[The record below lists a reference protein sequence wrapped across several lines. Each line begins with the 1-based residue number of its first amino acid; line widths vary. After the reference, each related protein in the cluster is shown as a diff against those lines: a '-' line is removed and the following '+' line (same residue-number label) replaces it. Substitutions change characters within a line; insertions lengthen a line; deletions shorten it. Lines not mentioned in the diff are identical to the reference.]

1 MTMHWDVPKL
11 AATIKEL
18 LPSLDYEHLLFALD
32 HPACV
37 LKGVQSLRF
46 LVTVAQE
53 LSGKSIP
60 EDLVYQPWKNPEKQI
75 AFLTFLLESP
85 EDLVDFAASP
95 NQIVRVWERGD
106 LQVSPAFF
114 TGEVRSCWTSLDL
127 LQVILQLQEQS
138 DVSTLFR
145 IRIKTAMDLTVLMVA
160 LVQLKSRWTEP
171 RRKVMA
177 WVLLQKTISI
187 VKRRDQQLSLT
198 SCMQL
203 FFTTA
208 PNETVD
214 CIVRAYRSSIDN
226 PANYA
231 FFSTLF
237 DACYTIPNF
246 TNTLLKVTP
255 SRGTL
260 RFLVHVLFR
269 DALVPNTRGAEM
281 LRTHMDSLY
290 KVCRDDLVLLL
301 LKLVDEYLDNRLIVI
316 DRPQLAKWTMDYL
329 QYFMSTQSP
338 QIKQQY
344 MDFLQRLQ
352 IQGPMPVRVMP
363 QVLFQNWFNLSS
375 AAEKQLFISDLM
387 DIKSSQDGVAYIQSF
402 IEEALKYLRS
412 PTMLHQQDIMSLV
425 ELLVLLAKS
434 KLITLDHLDEMIFF
448 VCNACM
454 SSSNSLKLA
463 ANTLLEGLR
472 PILKTTPNYLKE
484 LVSNPSVQQVPVVY
498 QYLTRILSQTLNPV
512 EAVEPSLSASPSTEA
527 VTQQDVKDQVT
538 LRRLRDL
545 IVAPIKPVR
554 GAPIEKVPED
564 RIKNRISVLINNVTV
579 SNINNKV
586 DDLLLLVA
594 PHYETWFAD
603 YLVRSRCER
612 QTNYHTLYLD
622 LVDRIVKVRGSHLM
636 DEVLRISILVTNE
649 LLTSEEQLFME
660 QHAFLKNLGEW
671 LGILTIGRD
680 VCLSQLHLNLTNQ
693 LMIAFYHK
701 RLHYVYEFV
710 CFLLRAGKSSKVIRP
725 PQPWLMALLSLLREL
740 SEVPG
745 IQNQICY
752 LYSNYLNYMGYS
764 PNDVTLVDSYLF
776 LAIPEVKNN
785 RDFTDHASQEEVN
798 MYFFKRY
805 PKYMTES
812 DLVLRGA
819 DAKSQMREFM
829 AKATQGASP
838 SYSPA
843 TSPLGASTHDD
854 ATLAVTLT
862 KELGEV
868 LSREQQVELHEM
880 MEADMV
886 RIVGTYENT
895 LGKYHY
901 AAAVSSVQAM
911 YARDLAQ
918 VKDVH
923 EVTEYLDR
931 AACVF
936 LGNLL
941 YSVVPLME
949 RELLVFLHRHDMD
962 MRMMTDARLQALVK
976 LNVPRM
982 MTFTRN
988 RMVTRLLGEVD
999 AMIKEGPVRDGAR
1012 PEPFPEMTENE
1023 KVTDGTL
1030 NGKQKAVFTKM
1041 ADPPSF
1047 SDALLSDKAMQ
1058 EISVRFHYQQISSL
1072 VQSIFQHEISL
1083 PFLASRQAKEE
1094 DIIRDSL
1101 QKLSMCFRAIDGKH
1115 VPEEDTLLV
1124 SNLEDILRLPESTN
1138 SLSVP
1143 DIIVRIAVLYN
1154 RFGLPQIKER
1164 LSAVVLERLQPQQ
1177 YSLAYLPIIT
1187 LLACNDL
1194 LDVALLDRCLQPVVA
1209 SLVAPIEVHRIVFSC
1224 LIDLVLVRELVSVDA
1239 LPLTMRALEEKA
1251 QTEAGKRP
1259 VRIDGTSYNCVSMVE
1274 KMHAKRSVLSARK
1287 TLQAA
1292 CETEAYRSW
1301 TGAVQEA
1308 IQACNVPDNVFSNSS
1323 RFTELIQALDS
1334 AVESLG
1340 ENAVFVTLYGLLM
1353 SCYSACLRVTNVK
1366 EMAFRRDYVCT
1377 LLSGVLAELVSRE
1390 APGKDRLLVFG
1401 AELEAVGAVL
1411 FQSHDLRE
1419 PQFLPLFFLRVLLGL
1434 VKEVILVQPTEARN
1448 EMMLQ
1453 FATFMRALAPP
1464 VVPDFLVSW
1473 IQLLSM
1479 PQILQLLLAEEVPE
1493 LVKITGDMVIRLL
1506 SFMRYLSVKEFQAIT
1521 QNLLERITILLKIL
1535 LMSFPGFLC
1544 SRASELVPLVKED
1557 MRVCILNDCP
1567 PQCNPMLVRPEEREA
1582 FLKRA
1587 WEITVERNP
1596 VYKQDLQRSMVE
1608 EAAENVL
1615 LGKNLEASLVM
1626 ILRVHENRA
1635 VVILRPLL
1643 QFWVLEE
1650 EEVHAKVENNVQTL
1664 ASENAILELLK
1675 VVNYNREYE
1684 AAIFNILADY
1694 IRFPCKETKLFME
1707 TYCGLYC
1714 IMDNESKNLMMEVM
1728 RRRLDGPNGKYGPNL
1743 TLQNMQ
1749 KL

>member
-1 MTMHWDVPKL
+1 M
-11 AATIKEL
+11 
-18 LPSLDYEHLLFALD
+18 
-32 HPACV
+32 
-37 LKGVQSLRF
+37 
-46 LVTVAQE
+46 
-53 LSGKSIP
+53 
-60 EDLVYQPWKNPEKQI
+60 
-75 AFLTFLLESP
+75 
-85 EDLVDFAASP
+85 
-95 NQIVRVWERGD
+95 
-106 LQVSPAFF
+106 SPAFF
-114 TGEVRSCWTSLDL
+114 TGEVKSCWTSLDL

-138 DVSTLFR
+138 DASGLFR

-171 RRKVMA
+171 RLKVMA

-208 PNETVD
+208 PNEAVD

-246 TNTLLKVTP
+246 TNTLLKVPP

-269 DALVPNTRGAEM
+269 DALAPNTRGAEM

-290 KVCRDDLVLLL
+290 KVCGDDLVLLL

-329 QYFMSTQSP
+329 QYFMSAQSP

-375 AAEKQLFISDLM
+375 AAEKQLFITDLM
-387 DIKSSQDGVAYIQSF
+387 DIKSSPDGIAYIQSF

-412 PTMLHQQDIMSLV
+412 PTMLHQQDILSLV

-434 KLITLDHLDEMIFF
+434 KLITLDHLDEMILFI
-448 VCNACM
+448 CNVCM
-454 SSSNSLKLA
+454 SPSNSLRIA

-472 PILKTTPNYLKE
+472 PVLKTTPNYLKE

-498 QYLTRILSQTLNPV
+498 QYLTRILSQTLSPV
-512 EAVEPSLSASPSTEA
+512 EAVEPSLSASPRTETA
-527 VTQQDVKDQVT
+527 TQQDAKEQYT

-554 GAPIEKVPED
+554 GTPIEKVPED

-579 SNINNKV
+579 SNINSKV
-586 DDLLLLVA
+586 DDLLQLVA
-594 PHYETWFAD
+594 PHYEMWFAD

-612 QTNYHTLYLD
+612 QTNYHALYLD
-622 LVDRIVKVRGSHLM
+622 LVERIVKVRGSHLM

-752 LYSNYLNYMGYS
+752 LYSNYLNYMGYAPS
-764 PNDVTLVDSYLF
+764 DVTLMDSYLF

-812 DLVLRGA
+812 DLVPHGA

-829 AKATQGASP
+829 VKATQGASP

-843 TSPLGASTHDD
+843 SNPLGTSAHDD
-854 ATLAVTLT
+854 TTLAVTLT
-862 KELGEV
+862 KELGEA
-868 LSREQQVELHEM
+868 LSREQQMELHEM
-880 MEADMV
+880 METDIMRV
-886 RIVGTYENT
+886 FSTYQNT
-895 LGKYHY
+895 LGKYHF
-901 AAAVSSVQAM
+901 AAAVSSVQAI
-911 YARDLAQ
+911 YSRDLAQ
-918 VKDVH
+918 VKDIH

-949 RELLVFLHRHDMD
+949 RELLVFLHRRDMD
-962 MRMMTDARLQALVK
+962 MRVMTDARLQALVK
-976 LNVPRM
+976 LNMPRM

-999 AMIKEGPVRDGAR
+999 AMIKEGPLREGAR
-1012 PEPFPEMTENE
+1012 PEAFPEMTENE

-1030 NGKQKAVFTKM
+1030 NAKQKAVFTKM
-1041 ADPPSF
+1041 PDPPSF
-1047 SDALLSDKAMQ
+1047 TDAMLSDKAMQ

-1072 VQSIFQHEISL
+1072 VQSIFQHEMSL
-1083 PFLASRQAKEE
+1083 PFFASRQTKEE

-1115 VPEEDTLLV
+1115 VLEEDTLLV
-1124 SNLEDILRLPESTN
+1124 SRLEDILRLPESIN

-1143 DIIVRIAVLYN
+1143 SIIVRIAALYN

-1177 YSLAYLPIIT
+1177 YSLTYLPIIT

-1209 SLVAPIEVHRIVFSC
+1209 SLVAAPTDVHRIVFSC

-1251 QTEAGKRP
+1251 QTDAGKRSI
-1259 VRIDGTSYNCVSMVE
+1259 RIDGTSYSCVDMVQ
-1274 KMHAKRSVLSARK
+1274 KMHAKRGVLSCRK

-1292 CETEAYRSW
+1292 CETEAYHSW
-1301 TGAVQEA
+1301 TEAVQQA
-1308 IQACNVPDNVFSNSS
+1308 IAACNTPDNVFTNNS
-1323 RFTELIQALDS
+1323 RFTELIQALDT

-1340 ENAVFVTLYGLLM
+1340 ENAVFVTLHGLLM
-1353 SCYSACLRVTNVK
+1353 SCYSVCLRVADIK
-1366 EMAFRRDYVCT
+1366 EMAFRRDYVCA
-1377 LLSGVLAELVSRE
+1377 LLSGVLAELVNRE
-1390 APGKDRLLVFG
+1390 AAGKDRLLVFD
-1401 AELEAVGAVL
+1401 AELEAVEALL

-1419 PQFLPLFFLRVLLGL
+1419 PQFLPLFFLRVLVGL
-1434 VKEVILVQPTEARN
+1434 VKEVVLVQQTEVRN
-1448 EMMLQ
+1448 AMMLY
-1453 FATFMRALAPP
+1453 FATLMRTLAPP

-1479 PQILQLLLAEEVPE
+1479 PQILHLLLAEEVPE
-1493 LVKITGDMVIRLL
+1493 LVQITGDMVIRLL
-1506 SFMRYLSVKEFQAIT
+1506 SFMRYLSTKDLQAIT
-1521 QNLLERITILLKIL
+1521 QNLVDRITILLKIL
-1535 LMSFPGFLC
+1535 LVSFPGFLC

-1557 MRVCILNDCP
+1557 MRICILNDCP
-1567 PQCNPMLVRPEEREA
+1567 PQCNPVLARPEEREA

-1596 VYKQDLQRSMVE
+1596 VYKQELQRSMVK

-1615 LGKNLEASLVM
+1615 LGKNLETSLLM
-1626 ILRVHENRA
+1626 ILRVHESRA

-1643 QFWVLEE
+1643 QYWVLEE
-1650 EEVHAKVENNVQTL
+1650 EEVHAKVGNNGQTL
-1664 ASENAILELLK
+1664 ASEDAILELLK

-1684 AAIFNILADY
+1684 AAIFNILADF
-1694 IRFPCKETKLFME
+1694 IRFPCKETKLFMK

-1714 IMDNESKNLMMEVM
+1714 IMDNESKKLMMEVM
-1728 RRRLDGPNGKYGPNL
+1728 RRRLDGPNGQYGARL